1 MKESKSQSL
10 QPLILWGLSPF
21 REIYEI
27 IKDINY
33 IKPTYEVIGILDDNP
48 ATLGKVI
55 DGIKVLG
62 PIDLSCQNEDVKYVN
77 CIGSHKT
84 RIIKYEIIKRI
95 NLPKNRF
102 ETIIHPNA
110 KVYSSA
116 IIEQGCIIHKGAVIY
131 NDTVLQSHTEI
142 LANSIIGAKNII
154 YEGAMIT
161 SLVATTAG
169 VSIGPYCHIGTH
181 SCIGENVKIGSGAQ
195 IGMGSVVLKDVPQGV
210 FCMGNPLRFIDKIEV
225 PNELNEK
232 VEKLINKEKNND

>member
-1 MKESKSQSL
+1 MKKAKSQSL

-48 ATLGKVI
+48 ATFGKVI

-62 PIDLSCQNEDVKYVN
+62 PLDLSCQNEDVKYVN

-95 NLPKNRF
+95 NLPRNRF
-102 ETIIHPNA
+102 ETIIHPTA

-116 IIEQGCIIHKGAVIY
+116 IIKQGCIIHIGAVIF
-131 NDTVLQSHTEI
+131 NDTVIHSHTEI

-169 VSIGPYCHIGTH
+169 VTIGPYCHIGTH
-181 SCIGENVKIGSGAQ
+181 CCIGENVNIGAGAQ
-195 IGMGSVVLKDVPQGV
+195 IGMGSVVLNDVPPGV
-210 FCMGNPLRFIDKIEV
+210 FCMGNPLRFIDRIEV
-225 PNELNEK
+225 PDELIK
-232 VEKLINKEKNND
+232 KSRKIYSKRKK